1 MLSKKLK
8 VGWFSFTCC
17 EDSTIVFLELM
28 NERYF
33 KWKNLI
39 DFKYFRTLKRNNDIQ
54 DLDVAFVEGAISNYK
69 EENSLKE
76 IRKNCKKLIAIGSCA
91 CSGSPANQRNFFDS
105 KTKEEIKFILERFN
119 HKDQVLKLS
128 EIVRVDGYVNGCPMD
143 EIIFLN
149 KLDQLLEEF
158 EIVN

>member
-39 DFKYFRTLKRNNDIQ
+39 DFKYFRTLKRNNDIR